1 MVLARLIVLA
11 ALLSIPALA
20 SCTCAPIDHSH
31 SAWNTILQQSVRD
44 GQVAYAALK
53 KNDTPLQAYLKD
65 LSATC
70 ATDYEGWSREQRLAF
85 WINAYNAF
93 TIRLILDHYPIASIR
108 KIGWLPG
115 AAFRE
120 KFIPMPGLKGG
131 AISLNDIE
139 HDTLRANFREPR
151 IHFALVCASTSCP
164 ALRNEAYRASEL
176 GEQLD
181 DQARTFLHDTSKNR
195 FDAEAN
201 TLYLSQIFDWF
212 RADFET
218 EAASVQAY
226 VARYMDDAR
235 VGGPDVDVEY
245 LDYDWSLNDRA
256 AR

>member
-1 MVLARLIVLA
+1 MLANA
-11 ALLSIPALA
+11 ACP
-20 SCTCAPIDHSH
+20 TIDHNH
-31 SAWNTILQQSVRD
+31 TAWNTTLQQSVRD
-44 GQVAYAALK
+44 GRVAYAALK
-53 KNDTPLQAYLKD
+53 KNDAPLQAYLNE

-70 ATDYEGWSREQRLAF
+70 AADYEAWSREQRVAF

-120 KFIPMPGLKGG
+120 KFIPMPGLKGKS
-131 AISLNDIE
+131 ISLNDIE

-176 GEQLD
+176 KRQLD
-181 DQARTFLHDTSKNR
+181 DQARTFVHDPSKNR
-195 FDAEAN
+195 FDAKTR
-201 TLYLSQIFDWF
+201 TLYLSKIFDWF

-226 VARYMDDAR
+226 VAQYMDNPR
-235 VGGPDVDVEY
+235 VTEPDVNVKY
-245 LDYDWSLNDRA
+245 LDYDWSLNDQTA
-256 AR
+256 P